1 MEAKVF
7 LASWP
12 AGGKGSGQDELLA
25 ACYVTTLKIQGH
37 VEDIGPDRIVVGF
50 SSVHTYWDGPEW
62 SLSTRG
68 LR

>member
-1 MEAKVF
+1 MEAKDF

-50 SSVHTYWDGPEW
+50 SSVHVYWE
-62 SLSTRG
+62 G
-68 LR
+68 LERCLNTCD